1 MTVLNMAIM
10 LGALCKPIFCPD
22 STNIEYSTP
31 DDSLTVIEKV
41 YLHVDRDRYNTGD
54 DIWFKA
60 YLVDG
65 SNMLTDNS
73 FNLHVELIAPKQ
85 KIVDSRIIRLT
96 NGLGN
101 GDFKLT
107 EDLHSGIYNLR
118 AYTNYMRNSDS
129 RYFFNKEFLVVNPA
143 DSGKMYADSISYVKN
158 KIEAVFFPEGGSL
171 VYDVPSIVAFKA
183 TDATGKG
190 CDVSGEIY
198 STSGEL
204 ITKIR
209 STHKGMG
216 RFSFTPGKGKDY
228 FAVLY
233 NQYGDT
239 TRTELPKSF
248 PEGLVMNISDN
259 SEGFIDVTI
268 RTNPATL
275 QQFSGHDFLLTVSA
289 QNTEYKS
296 ISFRLKTTNS
306 IMNIATDDIPDG
318 IVRLTIAG
326 PYETQ
331 LCERLI
337 FIQNNLYN
345 SVHIETNKSVYKQ
358 RDSVSLN
365 LSMTENSGI
374 GGNTWL
380 SLAAVNNIALDNTS
394 NYPSDISSW
403 FLLESDIRGKV
414 EDPGYYF
421 DSSNTNRLKDLDLLL
436 LTQGWRDF
444 QWKYGGSFYQP
455 ETGFSISGRARKK
468 FSDEIINNSKIS
480 IGIFKTGKPL
490 ITVVP
495 TDSAG
500 KFILKDID
508 ITGKAKLIAS
518 ITGDN
523 NKLKGWLILDS
534 INYLPAPLLS
544 KGNHKIQLYSSS
556 IRDTVSNTGKALP
569 SFIQYAEYKR
579 SVQKRYKLSD
589 TINVGEVTITARRQ
603 IKPESPQDRS
613 QRYLMTRWPDK
624 EYKIEPDSKVY
635 NNIGFLL
642 KNKFHLFTVDDPS
655 NAPILPTLKQSSG
668 YHESAM
674 NYNDGKKG
682 KEVIEE
688 SSTRLTAED
697 SKNASSSISRKV
709 NPIFLLDGMIV
720 DWESVAFLP
729 IDWVDRVDM
738 LDSRHGELIWGD
750 RGKFGVIS
758 VITKPWS
765 EQNKN
770 VFHSVNVNVK
780 GYYEP
785 RVFYSPK
792 HHTSLEKDY
801 QPDMRTTIFWKPN
814 ITLAENKEIV
824 LNYFNSDNPA
834 TVRIIVEGITSS
846 GIPVT
851 GKTEYEVK

>member
-1 MTVLNMAIM
+1 MKNLVNTRTFLFF
-10 LGALCKPIFCPD
+10 IFLTCT
-22 STNIEYSTP
+22 SSWQNIYSQP
-31 DDSLTVIEKV
+31 VSFIEKV

-73 FNLHVELIAPKQ
+73 FNLHVELISPKQ

-101 GDFKLT
+101 GDFILT

-143 DSGKMYADSISYVKN
+143 DSGKMYGDSVSYVKN
-158 KIEAVFFPEGGSL
+158 KIEAGFFPEGGSL
-171 VYDVPSIVAFKA
+171 VDDVNSVVAFKA

-216 RFSFTPGKGKDY
+216 RFSFTPGKGRDY

-248 PEGLVMNISDN
+248 AEGLVLNVSDN
-259 SEGFIDVTI
+259 TEGFINLTI
-268 RTNPATL
+268 KTNPETRQLYTVNDLILTL
-275 QQFSGHDFLLTVSA
+275 SSQIM
-289 QNTEYKS
+289 EYKS
-296 ISFRLKTTNS
+296 ISFRMKTINS
-306 IMNIATDDIPDG
+306 ILNIASDDIPDG
-318 IVRLTIAG
+318 IVRLTISDTDG
-326 PYETQ
+326 TQ
-331 LCERLI
+331 LCERLL
-337 FIQNNLYN
+337 FIQNSGSHIVNL
-345 SVHIETNKSVYKQ
+345 ETNKPVYKQ
-358 RDSVSLN
+358 RDSVSVS
-365 LSMTENSGI
+365 LSIAEKSGT
-374 GGNTWL
+374 NVNAWL

-403 FLLESDIRGKV
+403 FLLESDIRGTV

-421 DSSNTNRLKDLDLLL
+421 DPSNSGRLKDLDLLL

-444 QWKYGGSFYQP
+444 QWKYKDNFYQP
-455 ETGFSISGRARKK
+455 EIGFNISGRARKK
-468 FSDEIINNSKIS
+468 FSDEPVRDCSIN
-480 IGIFKTGKPL
+480 IGIFKKGKPF

-495 TDSAG
+495 VDSAG
-500 KFILKDID
+500 RFLLKSID
-508 ITGKAKLIAS
+508 INGDAGLIAS
-518 ITGDN
+518 ITGEKD
-523 NKLKGWLILDS
+523 KLKGWLILDS
-534 INYLPAPLLS
+534 MKYDPAPPLRKRDRKVL
-544 KGNHKIQLYSSS
+544 LYSESLLDS
-556 IRDTVSNTGKALP
+556 ISKTDKSLP
-569 SFIQYAEYKR
+569 SYIQYAEYKR
-579 SVQKRYKLSD
+579 SVQRKYKLSD
-589 TINVGEVTITARRQ
+589 TISVGEVTITARRQ
-603 IKPESPQDRS
+603 LKPESPQDRS
-613 QRYLMTRWPDK
+613 QRYLMTRWPDT

-642 KNKFHLFTVDDPS
+642 KNKFRIIAADDPS
-655 NAPILPTLKQSSG
+655 NAPVLPRLSEESG
-668 YHESAM
+668 YHESGMYAKSPGLSLEASKKA
-674 NYNDGKKG
+674 GKS
-682 KEVIEE
+682 
-688 SSTRLTAED
+688 SSTGNR
-697 SKNASSSISRKV
+697 
-709 NPIFLLDGMIV
+709 NPIFLLDGMVV

-729 IDWVDRVDM
+729 IEWVERVDM
-738 LDSRHGELIWGD
+738 LDPRHGELIWGD
-750 RGKFGVIS
+750 RGKDGVIS

-765 EQNKN
+765 EKNNKLY
-770 VFHSVNVNVK
+770 HSVNVNIR
-780 GYYEP
+780 GYNEP

-792 HHTSLEKDY
+792 HRTTLEKDY
-801 QPDMRTTIFWKPN
+801 KPDLRTTLFWEPN
-814 ITLAENKEIV
+814 IKLEMNKEV
-824 LNYFNSDNPA
+824 SLNFFNADAQA
-834 TVRIIVEGITSS
+834 TISIIVEGLTSD

-851 GKTEYEVK
+851 GKTEYSIR